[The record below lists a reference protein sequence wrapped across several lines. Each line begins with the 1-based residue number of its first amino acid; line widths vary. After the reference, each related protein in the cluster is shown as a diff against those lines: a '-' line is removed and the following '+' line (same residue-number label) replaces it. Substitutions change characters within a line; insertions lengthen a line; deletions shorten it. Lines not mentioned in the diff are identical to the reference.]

1 MTAFNYNKITLSVVF
16 VIKDIKFYSFDVNE
30 LNCIKM
36 LLWKRIKLQ
45 IVTNYLELTVLVF
58 RVVFVVQYGDE
69 QKLPKM
75 FTFFFFVRR

>member
-16 VIKDIKFYSFDVNE
+16 VVKDIKFYSFDVNE

-36 LLWKRIKLQ
+36 LLWKRIRLQ
-45 IVTNYLELTVLVF
+45 IVTSYLELTVLFF

>member
-16 VIKDIKFYSFDVNE
+16 VVKDIKFYSFDVNE

-36 LLWKRIKLQ
+36 LLWKRIRLQ
-45 IVTNYLELTVLVF
+45 IVTNYLELTVLFF